1 MSDKRYDQAYF
12 DRWYRDSARRV
23 RAPASVARTVAM
35 VVATA
40 EYYLGHRLRNVLDV
54 GCGEG
59 AWRAPLRRLRPELD
73 YLGLD
78 PSEYAVA
85 RYGRARNLRLARFG
99 QLEQLRFD
107 RRFDLIVCSDVL
119 HYVPAGELRRGLS
132 GFADL
137 LEGIA
142 FVEVFTAADD
152 PDGDTDGF
160 IARRPDWYR
169 RAFADAGLMACG
181 SHCYLGPRLLR
192 TVAALELAAPSARR

>member
-1 MSDKRYDQAYF
+1 MSEKRYDQAYF
-12 DRWYRDSARRV
+12 DRWYRQPGRRV

-40 EYYLGHRLRNVLDV
+40 EYYLGRRLRSVLDV

-59 AWRAPLRRLRPELD
+59 AWRAPLRRLRPDLH

-99 QLEQLRFD
+99 QLEQLRFE

-119 HYVPAGELRRGLS
+119 HYVPSAELKRGLS
-132 GFADL
+132 GFAELIDGL
-137 LEGIA
+137 A
-142 FVEVFTAADD
+142 FVEVFTARDD
-152 PDGDTDGF
+152 LEGDTEGF

-169 RAFADAGLMACG
+169 AAFAAAGLMACG
-181 SHCYLGPRLLR
+181 SHCYLSPRLMR
-192 TVAALELAAPSARR
+192 PVAALELSPTR